1 MHECPAVFAS
11 RLLVQEAA
19 VTVTQ
24 ALTPRRHPHPQPQ
37 PPGTLTW
44 VVPDEGLVQVGQLV
58 GRDVPAGVIGR
69 LEVQVIL
76 ARPVEL
82 RGSYVHADDDLVA
95 VASLADGIL
104 QQLQGWKEMVVT
116 TLETR
121 PALPSGNR
129 NREDKVLWLQPPVSR
144 FQEPFYVLGQETFA
158 QGHKCMAKL
167 ETDSQRLFDRQ
178 MLPNLAPKNSCAGQD
193 TVTVTSGDQ
202 LSRRMGF
209 K

>member
-1 MHECPAVFAS
+1 MSPP
-11 RLLVQEAA
+11 RGRYPP
-19 VTVTQ
+19 
-24 ALTPRRHPHPQPQ
+24 LTPADAL
-37 PPGTLTW
+37 GTLTW

-58 GRDVPAGVIGR
+58 GCDVPAGVIGR

-129 NREDKVLWLQPPVSR
+129 NIGRIRCS
-144 FQEPFYVLGQETFA
+144 G
-158 QGHKCMAKL
+158 
-167 ETDSQRLFDRQ
+167 
-178 MLPNLAPKNSCAGQD
+178 PNLPSGNRNIGRIRCSGPNHQSQD
-193 TVTVTSGDQ
+193 SRNLFMFWGKKPLLRATSAWPSWK
-202 LSRRMGF
+202 LTLRGF
-209 K
+209 FTDKRSQI

>member
-1 MHECPAVFAS
+1 MSPP
-11 RLLVQEAA
+11 RGRYPP
-19 VTVTQ
+19 
-24 ALTPRRHPHPQPQ
+24 LTPADAL
-37 PPGTLTW
+37 GTLTW

-58 GRDVPAGVIGR
+58 GCDVPAGVIGR

-129 NREDKVLWLQPPVSR
+129 NIGRIRCSGPNHQSQDSRNLFMFWGKKPLLRATSAWPSWKLTLRGFFTDKR
-144 FQEPFYVLGQETFA
+144 
-158 QGHKCMAKL
+158 
-167 ETDSQRLFDRQ
+167 SQI
-178 MLPNLAPKNSCAGQD
+178 
-193 TVTVTSGDQ
+193 
-202 LSRRMGF
+202 
-209 K
+209 

>member
-1 MHECPAVFAS
+1 MSPLRGRYPPLTLAD
-11 RLLVQEAA
+11 
-19 VTVTQ
+19 
-24 ALTPRRHPHPQPQ
+24 AL
-37 PPGTLTW
+37 GTLTW

-58 GRDVPAGVIGR
+58 GCDVPAGVIGR

-129 NREDKVLWLQPPVSR
+129 NIGRIRCSGPNHQSQDSRNLFMFWGKKPLLRATSAWPSWKLTLRGFFTDKR
-144 FQEPFYVLGQETFA
+144 
-158 QGHKCMAKL
+158 
-167 ETDSQRLFDRQ
+167 SQI
-178 MLPNLAPKNSCAGQD
+178 
-193 TVTVTSGDQ
+193 
-202 LSRRMGF
+202 
-209 K
+209 